1 MTHNQINYWTLQESK
16 RSNKAK
22 EVETNRH
29 NVATETQSSRELA
42 ETERSN
48 RARESENYRH
58 NFATE
63 TESARH
69 NVSTERQTANDL
81 LEKSRSNRAQ
91 EALKHEYNLVK
102 ASDVAEKNRANLAK
116 EVIDRS
122 NATANLIG
130 AQSNVDYRTGL
141 LGLGAVDSR
150 TRQLAQQ
157 ETERSNRAME
167 KLKETEVGAKFGSD
181 ILSTLGGLG
190 QTILRR

>member
-1 MTHNQINYWTLQESK
+1 MTHNQINYWTLKENQ
-16 RSNKAK
+16 RSNRAK

-42 ETERSN
+42 ETQ
-48 RARESENYRH
+48 RANLAKESENYRH
-58 NFATE
+58 NYATE
-63 TESARH
+63 TEGARH
-69 NVSTERQTANDL
+69 NKATEQQTANDL

-102 ASDVAEKNRANLAK
+102 ASDVAEKERANRAN
-116 EVIDRS
+116 EVIGRN

-130 AQSNVDYRTGL
+130 ASSNADYRTGL
-141 LGLGAVDSR
+141 LGLGAVDTR

-157 ETERSNRAME
+157 ETERANRAME
-167 KLKETEVGAKFGSD
+167 KLKESEVGVKLGSD